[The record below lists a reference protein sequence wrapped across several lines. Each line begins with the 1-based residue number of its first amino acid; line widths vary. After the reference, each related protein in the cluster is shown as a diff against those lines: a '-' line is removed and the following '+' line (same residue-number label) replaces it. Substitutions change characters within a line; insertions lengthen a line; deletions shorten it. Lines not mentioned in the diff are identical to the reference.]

1 MQQHKTALIGGAF
14 SLLLIMPFASQAQQR
29 EDTSGGWGLGLG
41 VAARSTLYAGESKR
55 VQPFPYIRYEG
66 ERFFVEGPKVG
77 YKIVDGDVF
86 TLSGFVAVRGDGVDV
101 EDMGANE
108 LARNGINRNLLED
121 RKYAADA
128 GLSASFR
135 TEAAGEFELD
145 VRGDITSTSDG
156 YQASLDYRYPF
167 QVGSVTLIPG
177 VGATAMSKDLANYY
191 YGTLPKEV
199 ARGVV
204 DYKPGQVTVPH
215 FSIFTLVPI
224 SSKWIGMGGVNIDV
238 LPDEVAD
245 SPLIDKDADA
255 VGTFFFAVIRQF

>member
-1 MQQHKTALIGGAF
+1 MQQHKTTRFGAAF
-14 SLLLIMPFASQAQQR
+14 SLLLILPFASQAQLR
-29 EDTSGGWGLGLG
+29 EDTSDGWGLGLG
-41 VAARSTLYAGESKR
+41 VAARSTLYAGETKR

-77 YKIVDGDVF
+77 YKIVDGEMF

-108 LARNGINRNLLED
+108 LAQNGINRNLLED

-135 TEAAGEFELD
+135 TEAVGEFELD

-215 FSIFTLVPI
+215 FGIFTVVPI
-224 SSKWIGMGGVNIDV
+224 GSKWIGMGGVNVDV

-245 SPLIDKDADA
+245 SPLIEKDTDA
-255 VGTFFFAVIRQF
+255 VGTFFFAIIRQF

>member
-1 MQQHKTALIGGAF
+1 MRHHKTTRFGVAF
-14 SLLLIMPFASQAQQR
+14 SLLLIMPFASQAQQG

-77 YKIVDGDVF
+77 YKIVDRDMF

-101 EDMGANE
+101 DDMGANE
-108 LARNGINRNLLED
+108 LARNGIDRNLLED

-128 GLSASFR
+128 GVSASFR
-135 TEAAGEFELD
+135 TGAAGEFELD

-167 QVGSVTLIPG
+167 QIGPVTLIPG

-215 FSIFTLVPI
+215 FSIFTVVPF
-224 SSKWIGMGGVNIDV
+224 SSKWIGMGGVNVDV

-245 SPLIDKDADA
+245 SPLIEKDADA